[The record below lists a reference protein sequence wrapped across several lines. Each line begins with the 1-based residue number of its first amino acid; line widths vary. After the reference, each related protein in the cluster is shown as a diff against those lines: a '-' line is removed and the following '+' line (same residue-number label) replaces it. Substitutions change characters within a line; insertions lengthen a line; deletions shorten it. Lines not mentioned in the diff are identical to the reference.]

1 MIDLRF
7 MDEFVISWGDVAPV
21 LIPLVSLSAM
31 SIWYF
36 YHHLRVL
43 VDVLGNLMW

>member
-31 SIWYF
+31 SIWYL
-36 YHHLRVL
+36 LRVL
-43 VDVLGNLMW
+43 VDDLGNLMW